1 MKLCVAGVR
10 CLCLD
15 CVVRSLCL
23 DCVVRCL
30 CLDCAVRCLCLD
42 CVVRCLCLNCV
53 SCVLV
58 GRASLWLLNVAM
70 TSRFGRLSRQIVRFI
85 VQWQLCQQPSPARR
99 LTRHIQRVYQWL
111 IRPDLGQCLSVCT
124 ALTSDVL
131 RRSNQ
136 VRRRGLDAKHARQ
149 TELREIFR

>member
-15 CVVRSLCL
+15 CV
-23 DCVVRCL
+23 
-30 CLDCAVRCLCLD
+30 
-42 CVVRCLCLNCV
+42 

-58 GRASLWLLNVAM
+58 GRASLWLLNLAM
-70 TSRFGRLSRQIVRFI
+70 TSRSGRLFRQIVRLI
-85 VQWQLCQQPSPARR
+85 VQQPSPARS
-99 LTRHIQRVYQWL
+99 LTRHTQRVYRWL
-111 IRPDLGQCLSVCT
+111 VRPDLGQCLSVCLSVCT

-131 RRSNQ
+131 RRPNQ

-149 TELREIFR
+149 TSELREIFR